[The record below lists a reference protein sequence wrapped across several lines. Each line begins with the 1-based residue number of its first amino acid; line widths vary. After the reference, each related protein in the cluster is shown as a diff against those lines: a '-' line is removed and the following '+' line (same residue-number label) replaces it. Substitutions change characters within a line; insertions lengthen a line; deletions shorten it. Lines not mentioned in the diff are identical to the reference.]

1 VLDVTGIAS
10 ASLREVGFFDVH
22 PENDLPMYSGAWSN
36 FPFFSSGLVVV
47 SSIELGLFILRPN
60 LSPISGADLIVS
72 TLSAPALGG
81 AGMSLAVTHATENQG
96 GTGAP
101 ASVIRFSLSTDA
113 TLDASDP
120 VLGTYDVPPL
130 DGSIR
135 HVATTTL
142 TVPPETATG
151 AYYIIAAAD
160 NGSQAAEEIENNNV
174 RPRFIQ
180 IGPDL
185 RITAFT
191 VPATGVAGT
200 SIHVSDTTSNVG
212 GAGAADVIT
221 RLFLSRNTK
230 IDTSD
235 TELGVRFVPPLG
247 PNETHSATTAVSIP
261 AGTAAGV
268 YYVLGHVDR
277 DNEVSEISEINNTA
291 SRKITVQ

>member
-1 VLDVTGIAS
+1 V
-10 ASLREVGFFDVH
+10 
-22 PENDLPMYSGAWSN
+22 M
-36 FPFFSSGLVVV
+36 
-47 SSIELGLFILRPN
+47 
-60 LSPISGADLIVS
+60 
-72 TLSAPALGG
+72 
-81 AGMSLAVTHATENQG
+81 HATENQG
-96 GTGAP
+96 GAGAP
-101 ASVIRFSLSTDA
+101 ASVTRFSLSTDA

-120 VLGTYDVPPL
+120 VLGTHDVPAL
-130 DGSIR
+130 DSSIR

-142 TVPPETATG
+142 TVPPGTTAG
-151 AYYIIAAAD
+151 AYYIIADAD

-191 VPATGVAGT
+191 VPAAAVAGST
-200 SIHVSDTTSNVG
+200 INVTDTTSNVG
-212 GAGAADVIT
+212 GANAADVIT

-230 IDTSD
+230 IDSTDS
-235 TELGVRFVPPLG
+235 ELGVRFVPPLG
-247 PNETHSATTAVSIP
+247 PDDSHSATTAVSIP

-291 SRKITVQ
+291 SRKISVQ